1 MTRFQYQHR
10 LLMQICN
17 ERQQWMQRALKE
29 VVKKLRVELMKKPD
43 IRRKDPFNVN
53 TNLERY

>member
-1 MTRFQYQHR
+1 
-10 LLMQICN
+10 MQICN